1 MDTTFSKE
9 DLEFQQ
15 EVRTFIKENYPQWL
29 RDAIKEK
36 TRTGQEF
43 TKDEV
48 TAWHK
53 ILGKHKGWSV
63 PGWSTEYGGPGFT
76 ATQKYIFQEE
86 MAKQDTL
93 MVAPFGPVMCAPVIM
108 TFGSAEQKEKFLPRI
123 LSGEDFWCQG
133 YSEPNAG
140 SDLASLK
147 TEAVLSE
154 DGTHYIVNGQKTWTT
169 MAQHA
174 DWIFCLV
181 RTDPNAAKHDGISFV
196 LIDMASEGVSTKPI
210 ELISG
215 ASPFCETFFDNVR
228 VPVSNRIHEENKG
241 WSVAKALLLH
251 ERTMLAETSRGAG
264 NVQER
269 RSLLQ
274 VARDAVEQH
283 EGVIADT
290 SMRNEI
296 AQTQMDTM
304 CYEAT
309 LQRTM
314 EAAKAG
320 QGMGPEGSM
329 FKLYLSELNQR
340 KADLRQRMNGANSLI
355 WDGEDFNQE
364 DKEITREWLYG
375 KASTILGGTSEIQ
388 LNIISKRVLGLPD

>member
-1 MDTTFSKE
+1 M
-9 DLEFQQ
+9 
-15 EVRTFIKENYPQWL
+15 
-29 RDAIKEK
+29 
-36 TRTGQEF
+36 
-43 TKDEV
+43 
-48 TAWHK
+48 
-53 ILGKHKGWSV
+53 
-63 PGWSTEYGGPGFT
+63 
-76 ATQKYIFQEE
+76 
-86 MAKQDTL
+86 
-93 MVAPFGPVMCAPVIM
+93 
-108 TFGSAEQKEKFLPRI
+108 
-123 LSGEDFWCQG
+123 
-133 YSEPNAG
+133 
-140 SDLASLK
+140 
-147 TEAVLSE
+147 
-154 DGTHYIVNGQKTWTT
+154 
-169 MAQHA
+169 
-174 DWIFCLV
+174 
-181 RTDPNAAKHDGISFV
+181 
-196 LIDMASEGVSTKPI
+196 
-210 ELISG
+210 
-215 ASPFCETFFDNVR
+215 
-228 VPVSNRIHEENKG
+228 
-241 WSVAKALLLH
+241 
-251 ERTMLAETSRGAG
+251 
-264 NVQER
+264 QER

-340 KADLRQRMNGANSLI
+340 KADLRQRINGADSLI

>member
-1 MDTTFSKE
+1 MSNLEQFRSSTREWLKENCPSSCQGPDNSLPDIIWGGRLQEYPDPDVKDWMEKLVGKGWTVPTWPEKYGGAGLSKE
-9 DLEFQQ
+9 E
-15 EVRTFIKENYPQWL
+15 EKVL
-29 RDAIKEK
+29 R
-36 TRTGQEF
+36 
-43 TKDEV
+43 
-48 TAWHK
+48 
-53 ILGKHKGWSV
+53 
-63 PGWSTEYGGPGFT
+63 
-76 ATQKYIFQEE
+76 EE
-86 MAKQDTL
+86 MSAIGTYSPLYSFGISMLAPAL
-93 MVAPFGPVMCAPVIM
+93 MEYA
-108 TFGSAEQKEKFLPRI
+108 TEEQKLEHLPKVA
-123 LSGEDFWCQG
+123 SGEIRWCQG
-133 YSEPNAG
+133 YSEPGAG
-140 SDLASLK
+140 SDLASLQCK
-147 TEAVLSE
+147 AVR
-154 DGTHYIVNGQKTWTT
+154 DGDEYIINGQKVWTST
-169 MAQHA
+169 ADVS

-181 RTDPNAAKHDGISFV
+181 RTDPNAAKHDGISFI

-228 VPVSNRIHEENKG
+228 VPVGNRIHEENKG

-251 ERTMLAETSRGAG
+251 ERTMLAETSRGGAS
-264 NVQER
+264 NIPER

-274 VARDAVEQH
+274 VARDASAQP
-283 EGVIADT
+283 EGVIPDA

-309 LQRTM
+309 LQRTT

-340 KADLRQRMNGANSLI
+340 KADLRQRINGADSLI